1 MSKTNDASFFAKIAW
16 CKTIID
22 DPDFYPLPS
31 SSRYPKV
38 STEDS
43 LFATTLNS
51 KSTVAAWQCF
61 GRKPTFPEDTVT
73 KEVRILASLGTELN
87 SYPNILHGGFEGV
100 LAEEASSVLEMSN
113 KTRADCPEAY
123 SEDGLTASLSVKF
136 MKPIYTPQVV
146 LITAAYTKVEGK
158 KRFQHIEIKDGE
170 GGLLATAEI
179 LYVRPPP
186 GKKFVDRSGSGEEK
200 L

>member
-1 MSKTNDASFFAKIAW
+1 M
-16 CKTIID
+16 D

-31 SSRYPKV
+31 SSRDPKD

-51 KSTVAAWQCF
+51 KSTVAAWQCS
-61 GRKPTFPEDTVT
+61 GRKPTPPDMTVT

-87 SYPNILHGGFEGV
+87 SYANVLHGGFEGV

-113 KTRADCPEAY
+113 KTRKDCLEAY
-123 SEDGLTASLSVKF
+123 AEDGLTASLSVKF
-136 MKPIYTPQVV
+136 IKPIYTPQVV
-146 LITAAYTKVEGK
+146 LISAAYVKVEGN
-158 KRFQHIEIKDGE
+158 KRFQHIEIKNAE

-186 GKKFVDRSGSGEEK
+186 GKKFVDRSGDGKEK